1 MERYRRIRR
10 YGVDK
15 KYIVLFELSDNS
27 KYYIA
32 NGYKFVL
39 ITNETTIEDLKNN
52 ARQYSLQG
60 ARVVG
65 TKLWKEFSILNE
77 IKTRY
82 RIIQS
87 SSVVIDELDFNR
99 SSIRKTYLNHIKG

>member
-10 YGVDK
+10 YGIDK

-39 ITNETTIEDLKNN
+39 ITNKTTIEDLKNN
-52 ARQYSLQG
+52 ARQYSLHG
-60 ARVVG
+60 AKVVG

-77 IKTRY
+77 IKKGY

-87 SSVVIDELDFNR
+87 SYVVTDKLYNANKSFALIHFL
-99 SSIRKTYLNHIKG
+99 HI

>member
-1 MERYRRIRR
+1 MERYRIIKR

-39 ITNETTIEDLKNN
+39 ITNETTIEELKDN

-60 ARVVG
+60 AKVIG
-65 TKLWKEFSILNE
+65 TKLWKKLSILNE
-77 IKTRY
+77 IKTGY

-87 SSVVIDELDFNR
+87 SYVITDKLYNADKSFALNR
-99 SSIRKTYLNHIKG
+99 YLHI